1 MKKENSISFA
11 CDQQKAPNRLQIVK
25 DKSIPK
31 QMHVNLATLQ
41 QFRNEMSDECC

>member
-11 CDQQKAPNRLQIVK
+11 CDQQKAPYNSQIVE

-31 QMHVNLATLQ
+31 QMNVNLATLQ
-41 QFRNEMSDECC
+41 QVRNEMSDECC